1 MNLNSEIFDRSPQNV
16 KKIAS
21 ALDPFWY
28 KDAIIYELHVRA
40 FADSNNDGIGDFP
53 GLMSKLDYLQDLG
66 VTCLWILPFFPSPL
80 RDDGYD
86 ISNYTDVNPSYGT
99 LADFRAFLEA
109 AHQRGMQVMIELV
122 INHTSDQHPW
132 FKAARLAPPGS
143 PQREIYV
150 WSDTE
155 QKYKDAR
162 IIFTDTEKSNWTW
175 DETAKAYYWHRF
187 FSHQPDLNFDNPLV
201 LEEVIKAMRFW
212 LDMGVDAL
220 RMDAIPYLVERDGTN
235 CENLP
240 ETHAV
245 IKKIRAAIDADYAN
259 RLVLAEANQWPA
271 DVRPYFGD
279 GDECHMAFH
288 FPLMPRIYMAL
299 RQEDRLPITDIMA
312 QTPPIPDNC
321 QWGLFLRNHD
331 ELTLEMVTDDERD
344 YMYFAYSADP
354 RMRINVGIR
363 RRLAPLVDNNR
374 RRIELLNSIL
384 FSFPGTPIIYY
395 GDEIGMGDNI
405 YLGDRNGVRTPM
417 QWTSDR
423 NAGFSKCDPAR
434 LYFPVIMDP
443 IYGYQVINVEAQQSD
458 QSSLLHWNRNMI
470 ALRKLFQVFGR
481 GTLTFLNPSN
491 RKILA
496 YLRDL
501 DRGDGTHET
510 VLCVAN
516 LSRFAQPVTLDL
528 SAYAGSEPVE
538 MTGYVPFPTVT
549 TEPYAL
555 SLAPYSFL
563 WLELQPAAAKA
574 DAWSEPLL
582 ETTPATLEEAQASE
596 LAALDLM
603 TKGWAGFIAG
613 RGLLLLESALPEW
626 LPRQRWFGAKTRRIH
641 SVKVLD
647 WVELPAAIA
656 ANTEVLPVRE
666 LPPDSSIPP
675 ALFYIEINYG
685 DNSCDVYQV
694 PLAFSTPEA
703 AAQIRADR
711 PVAII
716 ATLATPVGDGVL
728 HDSTIREDLRQG
740 LLLLLERNATL
751 ELSNPKTAAVHV
763 AASLVAAATGQS
775 AREAATAG
783 EAEEVLAHPERATR
797 ATPEDGTVHLRPH
810 ELFPA
815 APTGEAAA
823 HAALSTP
830 RRDETDAI
838 APHPL
843 AGSAVEPLPLT
854 AQPGEAAAPPRS
866 DGHTTV
872 QTPNIQRLQPRESPT
887 AGDPEQR
894 TGILHGR
901 ASTAFPAVRGNHYLP
916 GRVGSAEQSNTSI
929 IYGKQLIMKLF
940 RRLQPGENPDVEIGR
955 FLTEVAHFPR
965 IAHFLGE
972 IGITPAA
979 GEKTTIAMLQGLVAN
994 QGDGWEWLLKQL
1006 GAFFEKVA
1014 ASQPPIE
1021 IPTASFLGEAKVP
1034 KELER
1039 NAGASL
1045 AAAALL
1051 GRRTAEMHLALA
1063 TPTRDPAFSAEPFTA
1078 EDLNRDSL
1086 RIQEQISMAMEA
1098 LKAKFTAL
1106 PEEIIGEA
1114 ALLLSRRRELLDRV
1128 RELASGDAGGKR
1140 IRIHGDYHLGQTL
1153 RVAGDGTEGA
1163 SSAQEAAGDFVLLDF
1178 EGEPARPLA
1187 ERRRKQSPL
1196 RDVAGMIRSFSYAA
1210 QSALAQFLLVQQPSS
1225 ELNLRIWAR
1234 LWENAASAEFLRA
1247 YRTMIAADPSLLPP
1261 TQRVQALFAAYV
1273 LEKALYELLYELN
1286 NRPTWLRIPV
1296 AGILSM

>member
-1 MNLNSEIFDRSPQNV
+1 M

-21 ALDPFWY
+21 ASDPFWY

-53 GLMSKLDYLQDLG
+53 GLMSHLDYLQELG
-66 VTCLWILPFFPSPL
+66 VTCIWLLPFFPSPL

-86 ISNYTDVNPSYGT
+86 IANYTDVNPSYGT
-99 LADFRAFLEA
+99 LADFKAFLDA

-143 PQREIYV
+143 PQREMYV

-155 QKYKDAR
+155 QLYRDAR

-187 FSHQPDLNFDNPLV
+187 FSHQPDLNFDNPMV
-201 LEEVIKAMRFW
+201 LEEVLSAMRFW
-212 LDMGVDAL
+212 LDMGVDAM

-240 ETHAV
+240 ETHVV
-245 IKKIRAAIDADYAN
+245 IKKIRAAIDADYDN

-443 IYGYQVINVEAQQSD
+443 IYGYQVVNVEAQQSD
-458 QSSLLHWNRNMI
+458 QSSLLHWTRNMI
-470 ALRKLFQVFGR
+470 GLRKLFQVFGR
-481 GTLTFLNPSN
+481 GSLIFLNPSN

-501 DRGDGTHET
+501 DRGDGSHET

-516 LSRFAQPVTLDL
+516 LSRFAQPVSLDL

-538 MTGYVPFPTVT
+538 MTGYVPFPTIT
-549 TEPYAL
+549 AEPYDL
-555 SLAPYSFL
+555 SLAPYSYL
-563 WLELQPAAAKA
+563 WLELQPASVK
-574 DAWSEPLL
+574 P
-582 ETTPATLEEAQASE
+582 ETWIDPVPETAPTTFEENRASE

-613 RGLLLLESALPEW
+613 HGVALLESVLPEW
-626 LPRQRWFGAKTRRIH
+626 FLRQRWFGAKTRKIVN
-641 SVKVLD
+641 VKVLD
-647 WVELPAAIA
+647 WVETPAAIA
-656 ANTEVLPVRE
+656 ANTEVLAVND
-666 LPPDSSIPP
+666 LPPASSIPP
-675 ALFYIEINYG
+675 ALFFFEVNYG
-685 DNSCDVYQV
+685 DNACDVYQV
-694 PLAFSTPEA
+694 PLAFSTA
-703 AAQIRADR
+703 QLADQIRADR
-711 PVAII
+711 PLSVI
-716 ATLATPVGDGVL
+716 ATLTTPAGDGVL
-728 HDSTIREDLRQG
+728 HDATVREDLRQA
-740 LLLLLERNATL
+740 LLLLIERNATL
-751 ELSNPKTAAVHV
+751 ELSNPRLAAIFV
-763 AASLVAAATGQS
+763 AASLASAATGQT
-775 AREAATAG
+775 ANEAAISGQAD
-783 EAEEVLAHPERATR
+783 ELLAHPERATH
-797 ATPEDGTVHLRPH
+797 AIPEDGAVHLRPH
-810 ELFPA
+810 EVFPA
-815 APTGEAAA
+815 VLESPGHGNQPGA
-823 HAALSTP
+823 HK
-830 RRDETDAI
+830 DESEPIT
-838 APHPL
+838 PHPL
-843 AGSAVEPLPLT
+843 AGSPVEPLPRT
-854 AQPGEAAAPPRS
+854 AQPGQAAAPPRS
-866 DGHTTV
+866 DGHNV
-872 QTPNIQRLQPRESPT
+872 QPPNIQRLQPRESPS
-887 AGDPEQR
+887 AGNPTPR
-894 TGILHGR
+894 TGVLTAQ
-901 ASTAFPAVRGNHYLP
+901 ASTAFAALRGTQHIQ
-916 GRVGSAEQSNTSI
+916 GRVGSAEQSNTSVL
-929 IYGKQLIMKLF
+929 YGKQLILKLF

-965 IAHFLGE
+965 IAPFLGA
-972 IGITPAA
+972 INITPDA
-979 GEKTTIAMLQGLVAN
+979 GEKTTIGMLQGLVAN
-994 QGDGWEWLLKQL
+994 QGDGWEWFLNEL
-1006 GAFFEKVA
+1006 GSFFQNVA
-1014 ASQPPIE
+1014 AAPAPIE
-1021 IPTASFLGEAKVP
+1021 IPTASFLGDFAVP
-1034 KELER
+1034 DNLR
-1039 NAGASL
+1039 QTAGPSL

-1051 GRRTAEMHLALA
+1051 GKRTAEMHLALA
-1063 TPTRDPAFSAEPFTA
+1063 TPTRDTAFCAETFSS
-1078 EDLNRDSL
+1078 EDLTRDAL
-1086 RIQEQISMAMEA
+1086 RIQDQIISAMEA
-1098 LKAKFTAL
+1098 LKAKFITL
-1106 PEEIIGEA
+1106 PDEIVGEA
-1114 ALLLSRRRELLDRV
+1114 ALLLSRRRELLDRA
-1128 RELASGDAGGKR
+1128 RELANVDGAGKR

-1153 RVAGDGTEGA
+1153 RVAGDDKGPGSPTSDAG
-1163 SSAQEAAGDFVLLDF
+1163 GDFVLLDF

-1196 RDVAGMIRSFSYAA
+1196 RDVAGMVRSFSYVV
-1210 QSALAQFLLVQQPSS
+1210 QSALAQFLVVQEAGS
-1225 ELNLRIWAR
+1225 EINLRAWAR
-1234 LWENAASAEFLRA
+1234 LWENAACAEFLRA
-1247 YRTMIAADPSLLPP
+1247 YRTAIAADPSLLPDP
-1261 TQRVQALFAAYV
+1261 ERAQALFAAYV

-1286 NRPTWLRIPV
+1286 NRPAWLRIPV